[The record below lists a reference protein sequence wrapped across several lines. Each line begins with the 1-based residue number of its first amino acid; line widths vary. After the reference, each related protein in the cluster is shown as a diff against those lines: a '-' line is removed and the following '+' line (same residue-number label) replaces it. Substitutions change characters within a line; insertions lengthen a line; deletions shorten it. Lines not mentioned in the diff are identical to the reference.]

1 LPLRCTE
8 EVANCTAVIF
18 AFISRKIHYSPIL
31 IFQLF
36 AANRK
41 YLTFILIILQTPRSL
56 LRYFQNQQEIMT
68 GGMNFTFYRSIKTL
82 LEYILIDFTS
92 IAVED
97 YSRQSNN
104 CRLLKEFKQ
113 FSNSFFISPIG
124 LTLFLKDIYDDVNFS
139 E

>member
-1 LPLRCTE
+1 
-8 EVANCTAVIF
+8 
-18 AFISRKIHYSPIL
+18 
-31 IFQLF
+31 
-36 AANRK
+36 
-41 YLTFILIILQTPRSL
+41 
-56 LRYFQNQQEIMT
+56 MT